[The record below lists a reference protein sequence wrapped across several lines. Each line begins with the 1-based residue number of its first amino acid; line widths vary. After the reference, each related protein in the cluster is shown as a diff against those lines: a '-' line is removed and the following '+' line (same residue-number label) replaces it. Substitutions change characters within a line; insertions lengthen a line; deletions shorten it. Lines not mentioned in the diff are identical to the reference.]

1 MLIKHRNSFVIAEHL
16 TSFSWKDGWLNL
28 VPQSGPVVEAFC
40 PDSGEAIYQA
50 LCALHGPVLEM
61 LEQSP
66 NARAKPATQ
75 AAPAEQP
82 EPEPA
87 EALQPA

>member
-1 MLIKHRNSFVIAEHL
+1 MRIKYRNSHIVAENL
-16 TSFSWKDGWLNL
+16 TSFSFKDGWLNL
-28 VPQSGPVVEAFC
+28 VPQSGPVVEAFD
-40 PDSGEAIYQA
+40 PENGQAIFDA
-50 LCALHGPVLEM
+50 LCELHGPVLEV

-66 NARAKPATQ
+66 NARPKPATQ

-82 EPEPA
+82 EPEPE